1 MKITNRN
8 EIHRRRVKWL
18 HLREGGMKSK
28 DISILYGVDQSTV
41 INGIKRIR
49 ELLKIYGEVVLGDSW
64 PITAAFNR
72 RDGRITGAMQ
82 KKRLKLKRNK

>member
-1 MKITNRN
+1 MRVTNRN

-18 HLREGGMKSK
+18 RLREGGMKSK

-49 ELLKIYGEVVLGDSW
+49 ELLKIYGETVLGDSW
-64 PITAAFNR
+64 PITATFNR

-82 KKRLKLKRNK
+82 KRRLKSKRNE

>member
-1 MKITNRN
+1 MRVTNRN

-18 HLREGGMKSK
+18 RLREGGMKSK

-49 ELLKIYGEVVLGDSW
+49 ELVKIYGETVLGDSW
-64 PITAAFNR
+64 PITATFNR

-82 KKRLKLKRNK
+82 KRRLKSKRNT

>member
-1 MKITNRN
+1 MKTTNRN

-18 HLREGGMKSK
+18 RLRESGMKSK
-28 DISILYGVDQSTV
+28 ELAVLYGVDQSTV
-41 INGIKRIR
+41 INGIKRIL
-49 ELLKIYGEVVLGDSW
+49 ELVKVYGDVVLDDSW
-64 PITAAFNR
+64 PCTATFNS